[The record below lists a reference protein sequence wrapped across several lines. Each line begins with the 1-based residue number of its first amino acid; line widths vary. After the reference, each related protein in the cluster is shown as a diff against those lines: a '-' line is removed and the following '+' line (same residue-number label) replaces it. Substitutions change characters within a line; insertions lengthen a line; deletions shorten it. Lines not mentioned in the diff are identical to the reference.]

1 MLQAQIDG
9 KSTED
14 NQKNEKIIGAQRLF
28 EQIAGEEFK
37 RLLVA
42 EVTQD
47 TDAEQHC
54 EANPRE
60 TPERRLA
67 QSQFSWPTVKDA
79 EVQRD
84 GDQDEKIEFDPAQRR
99 AHGRNGAARHGA
111 EPWASTAVTM
121 ASSRPVPWPGR

>member
-37 RLLVA
+37 CLLMA
-42 EVTQD
+42 GVTQD

-67 QSQFSWPTVKDA
+67 QSQLSWPTVKDA

-84 GDQDEKIEFDPAQRR
+84 GDQHEKIEFDPAQRH
-99 AHGRNGAARHGA
+99 AHGRSGD
-111 EPWASTAVTM
+111 ASG
-121 ASSRPVPWPGR
+121 SRGVRVSGVQVG

>member
-1 MLQAQIDG
+1 MR
-9 KSTED
+9 T
-14 NQKNEKIIGAQRLF
+14 
-28 EQIAGEEFK
+28 FK

-99 AHGRNGAARHGA
+99 AHGRNGDARQGVEA
-111 EPWASTAVTM
+111 CASVAFRLV
-121 ASSRPVPWPGR
+121 SSMRVAWPGRMVTSASQRSRVSPAAASRFSVLTQ